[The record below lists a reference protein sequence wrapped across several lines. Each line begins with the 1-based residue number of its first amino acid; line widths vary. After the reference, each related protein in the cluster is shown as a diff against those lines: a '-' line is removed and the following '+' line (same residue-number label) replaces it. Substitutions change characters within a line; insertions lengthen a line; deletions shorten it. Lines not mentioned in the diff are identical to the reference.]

1 MTTARPGAAVASARP
16 GPAGGRGVVRT
27 DTAVG
32 RLVVAVGAAAVA
44 AAITFV
50 ALLLPATTYRA
61 SAEVILLPNPAAG
74 AQVDPSGTT
83 LDPGLAAPVA
93 VAVLDEQRWLAPT
106 ADAAGIPPGSLS
118 FSATAVPKTPMIQ
131 LSALTTDPHAAE
143 VALTSLIAEASP
155 TVEQLSGPYSVGVV
169 GHPDG
174 TATTAGVSDP
184 LVRAVVV
191 SVVFVVVAAG
201 AWVLLPRRPRRHG
214 GT

>member
-1 MTTARPGAAVASARP
+1 MIAGGAAV
-16 GPAGGRGVVRT
+16 
-27 DTAVG
+27 
-32 RLVVAVGAAAVA
+32 VA

-106 ADAAGIPPGSLS
+106 ADAAGIPVGSLS
-118 FSATAVPKTPMIQ
+118 LMATVVPKTPMIQ
-131 LSALTTDPHAAE
+131 LSAVTTDPHAAE
-143 VALTSLIAEASP
+143 VALASLIAESTP

-169 GHPDG
+169 GHSDG
-174 TATTAGVSDP
+174 TATTAGVSNP
-184 LVRAVVV
+184 LVREVVV
-191 SVVFVVVAAG
+191 SVVCVAVAAG
-201 AWVLLPRRPRRHG
+201 AWSFLQRRSRRHG